1 MINWEVIAGL
11 TILCLMLVG
20 IWALALALYEII
32 NHED

>member
-11 TILCLMLVG
+11 TILCLMLLG
-20 IWALALALYEII
+20 IWELASAVYKI